1 MKKTLSIVLAVA
13 ALLTI
18 VGCQN
23 HLPQPEPTHQESITV
38 ECHNGKMVG
47 YRDGHLAIFKGIPFA
62 VPPTGELRWKD
73 PVEAPESDAELI
85 CKKFGHVAIQAQD
98 ITGSEPAASSE
109 NKDEDCLTLN
119 IWTQDFNPDA
129 KKAVMF
135 YIHGGAYA
143 LGGTVDPLY
152 DGQYLA
158 AADPDIIVVTTNY
171 RVSIM
176 GFMPLDNVPGYTD
189 EYKNA
194 GILGILDQQ
203 MALKWVQRN
212 IAKFGGDPENVTIFG
227 ESAGGGSVACH
238 LVMPSSKGLFKRAI
252 MMSGESS
259 LTIPRVAAV
268 NQTNDGTALNQA
280 KQLMNITHTSNL
292 AELKSLSKEQ
302 LILALEGEVPY
313 GGLMAGGTLSSIGAF
328 PVFDDSP
335 DAVLPNPFEALKNGA
350 GSGVD
355 LMIGCNFDEIN
366 YFAFLDMNLDIRQQ
380 YKGQYPNKKFGY
392 WNAYC
397 DYAIENIGTG
407 GQGVKEAFKKYLEE
421 CPSEM
426 ENVLPYEPDPKLW
439 RKTDL
444 LTELFFRQG
453 SILTADLHSGNGNS
467 TYMYYFGLPHNEYAV
482 RLNNPWVGS
491 CHVSDVSY
499 AFNNYDHPYYDSS
512 QAALRQNWSRAYIN
526 FAKTGTPG
534 WAQYDSK
541 ERKTMVIGPDGK
553 MEMVSNPRKE
563 RTDILLPVFLN
574 YFNARTVVTTP
585 NFGKN

>member
-1 MKKTLSIVLAVA
+1 MLLAIAV
-13 ALLTI
+13 TFSI
-18 VGCQN
+18 VGCQDDSQSE
-23 HLPQPEPTHQESITV
+23 PQPQPQESITV
-38 ECHNGKMVG
+38 KCHNGKMVG
-47 YRDGHLAIFKGIPFA
+47 YREGHLAIFKGVPFA
-62 VPPTGELRWKD
+62 TPPVGELRWKD
-73 PVEAPESDAELI
+73 PVEAPESDKEII
-85 CKKFGHVAIQAQD
+85 CNKYGHVAIQAQD
-98 ITGSEPAASSE
+98 VTGSEPAAGSLD
-109 NKDEDCLTLN
+109 KDEDCLTLN
-119 IWTQDFNPDA
+119 IWTQNFDPNA

-171 RVSIM
+171 RVSLM

-194 GILGILDQQ
+194 GLLGILDQQ

-212 IAKFGGDPENVTIFG
+212 IAKFGGDPKNVTIFG

-238 LVMPSSKGLFKRAI
+238 MVMPSSKGLFHRAI

-259 LTIPRVAAV
+259 LTGSRISSV
-268 NQTNDGTALNQA
+268 NQAGDNKALNMA
-280 KQLMNITHTSNL
+280 RQLMKITNTKNL
-292 AELKSLSKEQ
+292 AELKSLSKEE
-302 LILALEGEVPY
+302 LILALEEKSDY
-313 GGLMAGGTLSSIGAF
+313 GGLMAGGSLGSLVSF
-328 PVFDDSP
+328 PVFDDGP

-350 GSGVD
+350 GSDVE
-355 LMIGCNFDEIN
+355 LMVGCTYDEMS
-366 YFAFLDMNLDIRQQ
+366 YFAFLQMGLEITNDD
-380 YKGQYPNKKFGY
+380 YAAKYPHNKLSY

-407 GQGVKEAFKKYLEE
+407 GQGVKEAFKKYIEE

-426 ENVLPYEPDPKLW
+426 EKEYRYDPDTMIW

-444 LTELFFRQG
+444 LTELFFHQG
-453 SILTADLHSGNGNS
+453 AILTADLHSKKGK
-467 TYMYYFGLPHNEYAV
+467 TYMYYFGVPHNEYAI

-491 CHVSDVSY
+491 CHVADVPY

-512 QAALRQNWSRAYIN
+512 QAALRHNWSKAFID
-526 FAKTGTPG
+526 FAKDGNPG

-541 ERKTMVIGPDGK
+541 DRKTMVVERDGK
-553 MEMVSNPRKE
+553 MEVVNNPRKE

-574 YFNARTVVTTP
+574 YFNARTSVTTP
-585 NFGKN
+585 NLGKN